1 MLLFYRI
8 ITLLV
13 YFLSPLILIF
23 RLINKK
29 DTLKSY
35 FEKIGQSN
43 NKRARKGKILWFHG
57 SSVGEIIGII
67 PLFFFPKLSATSC

>member
-43 NKRARKGKILWFHG
+43 NKRARKQ
-57 SSVGEIIGII
+57 SSSTPMCV
-67 PLFFFPKLSATSC
+67 

>member
-29 DTLKSY
+29 DTLKSF
-35 FEKIGQSN
+35 FEKVGKSN
-43 NKRARKGKILWFHG
+43 NKRVRKGKILW
-57 SSVGEIIGII
+57 
-67 PLFFFPKLSATSC
+67 